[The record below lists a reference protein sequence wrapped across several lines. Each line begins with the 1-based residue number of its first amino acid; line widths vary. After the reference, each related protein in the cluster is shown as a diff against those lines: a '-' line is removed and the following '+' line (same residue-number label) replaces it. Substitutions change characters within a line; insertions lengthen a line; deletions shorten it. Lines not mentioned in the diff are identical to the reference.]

1 MPNIASLLERTLPS
15 GALEGLRLA
24 GNLAAEGESEA
35 EAAYLVGGSVRDAL
49 LGLTPGDMDLS
60 IVGDAPQFA
69 ASFADK
75 GGGVVEAVSQFGT
88 ARVGLPAGRFD
99 LAMSRTETYAT
110 PGALPTVKSSGI
122 QEDLSRRDFT
132 INAMAVDL
140 SPSNWGDL
148 VDPHGGFS
156 DTARRRIQILHP
168 GSFRDDPTRIFRAI
182 RYEQRLGFNLDPGA
196 LSLMKRD
203 WDYMDLI
210 SAARVRGEL
219 EKILGDPLRA
229 DILAAAEDRDV
240 LAGIDISFRVSRAAL
255 QAMRRN
261 PDRDILFYLAI
272 ATASLTENEALSL
285 VTRLEPPQE
294 WREIIL
300 SSPRYRGMSSIL
312 RNDNLSPSEVV
323 AVLGEFPLPLLK
335 AQRELTGS
343 TNQKS
348 RLDQYLGILRHV
360 RPEITG
366 ADLLGAGVPQGPEI
380 GIMLDEVLRARM
392 DGRVKTKEEE
402 MAFVDRRM
410 LSPARHLLNR

>member
-1 MPNIASLLERTLPS
+1 MPNIATLLERTLPS

-24 GNLAAEGESEA
+24 GILAAEGESEA

-60 IVGDAPQFA
+60 VVGDAPQFA

-261 PDRDILFYLAI
+261 PDRDILFYLAL

-312 RNDNLSPSEVV
+312 RNENLSPSEVV
-323 AVLGEFPLPLLK
+323 AVLGEFPLPLLE
-335 AQRELTGS
+335 AQRALTGS

>member
-1 MPNIASLLERTLPS
+1 MEGFQIRR
-15 GALEGLRLA
+15 GA
-24 GNLAAEGESEA
+24 
-35 EAAYLVGGSVRDAL
+35 GSRSC
-49 LGLTPGDMDLS
+49 T
-60 IVGDAPQFA
+60 
-69 ASFADK
+69 
-75 GGGVVEAVSQFGT
+75 
-88 ARVGLPAGRFD
+88 
-99 LAMSRTETYAT
+99 
-110 PGALPTVKSSGI
+110 
-122 QEDLSRRDFT
+122 
-132 INAMAVDL
+132 
-140 SPSNWGDL
+140 
-148 VDPHGGFS
+148 
-156 DTARRRIQILHP
+156 P

-210 SAARVRGEL
+210 SSARVRGEL

-261 PDRDILFYLAI
+261 PERDILFYLAL

-312 RNDNLSPSEVV
+312 RNENLSPSEVV
-323 AVLGEFPLPLLK
+323 AVLGEFPLPLLE
-335 AQRELTGS
+335 AQRALTGS
-343 TNQKS
+343 TYQKS
-348 RLDQYLGILRHV
+348 RLDQYLGTLRHV

-366 ADLLGAGVPQGPEI
+366 VDLLGAGVPQGPEI

-402 MAFVDRRM
+402 LAFVDRRM

>member
-1 MPNIASLLERTLPS
+1 MPNIATLLERTLPS

-24 GNLAAEGESEA
+24 GILAADGDSEA

-69 ASFADK
+69 VSFADK

-261 PDRDILFYLAI
+261 PDRDILFYLAL

-312 RNDNLSPSEVV
+312 RNENLSPSEVV
-323 AVLGEFPLPLLK
+323 SVLGEFPLLLLE
-335 AQRELTGS
+335 AQRALTGS

-348 RLDQYLGILRHV
+348 RLDQYLGTLRHV

>member
-1 MPNIASLLERTLPS
+1 MPNIATLLERTLPS

-24 GNLAAEGESEA
+24 GILAAEGESEA

-69 ASFADK
+69 ATFADK

-261 PDRDILFYLAI
+261 PDRDILFYLAL

-323 AVLGEFPLPLLK
+323 AVLGEFPLPLLE
-335 AQRELTGS
+335 AQRALTGS

-392 DGRVKTKEEE
+392 DGRVKTKAEEL
-402 MAFVDRRM
+402 AFVDRRM

>member
-1 MPNIASLLERTLPS
+1 MPNIATLLESTLPS

-24 GNLAAEGESEA
+24 GILAAEGESEA

-60 IVGDAPQFA
+60 VVGDAPQFA

-99 LAMSRTETYAT
+99 LAMSRTETYAA

-140 SPSNWGDL
+140 SPSNWGEL

-196 LSLMKRD
+196 LSLMTRD

-210 SAARVRGEL
+210 SSARVRGEL

-261 PDRDILFYLAI
+261 PDRDILFYLAL
-272 ATASLTENEALSL
+272 ATASLTENEARSL

-312 RNDNLSPSEVV
+312 RNENLSPSEVV
-323 AVLGEFPLPLLK
+323 AVLGEFPLPLLE
-335 AQRELTGS
+335 AQRALTGS

-366 ADLLGAGVPQGPEI
+366 VDLLGAGVPQGPEI

>member
-1 MPNIASLLERTLPS
+1 MPNIATLLERTLPS

-24 GNLAAEGESEA
+24 GILAAEGESEA

-69 ASFADK
+69 ATFADK

-261 PDRDILFYLAI
+261 PDRDILFYLAL

-312 RNDNLSPSEVV
+312 RNENLSPSEVV
-323 AVLGEFPLPLLK
+323 SVLGEFPLPLLE
-335 AQRELTGS
+335 AQRALTGS

-392 DGRVKTKEEE
+392 DGRVKTKAEEL
-402 MAFVDRRM
+402 AFVDRRM

>member
-1 MPNIASLLERTLPS
+1 MPNIATLLESTLPS

-24 GNLAAEGESEA
+24 GILAAEGDSEA

-69 ASFADK
+69 ATFADK

-196 LSLMKRD
+196 LSLMTRD

-210 SAARVRGEL
+210 SSARVRGEL

-261 PDRDILFYLAI
+261 PDRDILFYLAL

-312 RNDNLSPSEVV
+312 RNENLSPSEVV
-323 AVLGEFPLPLLK
+323 AVLGEFPLPLLE
-335 AQRELTGS
+335 AQRALTGS
-343 TNQKS
+343 TYQKS
-348 RLDQYLGILRHV
+348 RLDQYLGTLRHV

-366 ADLLGAGVPQGPEI
+366 VDLLGAGVPQGPEI

-402 MAFVDRRM
+402 LAFVDRRM

>member
-1 MPNIASLLERTLPS
+1 MPNIATLLERTLPS

-24 GNLAAEGESEA
+24 GILAAEGESEV

-69 ASFADK
+69 ATFADK

-261 PDRDILFYLAI
+261 PDRDILFYLAL

-312 RNDNLSPSEVV
+312 RNENLSPSEVV
-323 AVLGEFPLPLLK
+323 SVLGEFPLPLLE
-335 AQRELTGS
+335 AQRALTGS

>member
-1 MPNIASLLERTLPS
+1 MPNIATLLERTLPS

-24 GNLAAEGESEA
+24 GILAAEGESEA

-60 IVGDAPQFA
+60 VVGDAPQFA

-156 DTARRRIQILHP
+156 DTSRRRIQILHP

-261 PDRDILFYLAI
+261 PDRHILFYLAL

-312 RNDNLSPSEVV
+312 RNENLSPSEVV
-323 AVLGEFPLPLLK
+323 SVLGEFPLPLLE
-335 AQRELTGS
+335 AQRALTGS

-348 RLDQYLGILRHV
+348 RLDQYLGTLRHV

-402 MAFVDRRM
+402 LAFVDRRM

>member
-1 MPNIASLLERTLPS
+1 MPNIATLLERTLPS

-24 GNLAAEGESEA
+24 GILAAEGESEA

-69 ASFADK
+69 ATFADK

-261 PDRDILFYLAI
+261 PDRDILFYLAL

-312 RNDNLSPSEVV
+312 RNENLSPSEVV
-323 AVLGEFPLPLLK
+323 SVLGEFPLPLLE
-335 AQRELTGS
+335 AQRALTGS

>member
-1 MPNIASLLERTLPS
+1 MPNIATLLERSLPS

-261 PDRDILFYLAI
+261 PDRDTLFYLAL

-312 RNDNLSPSEVV
+312 RNENLSPSEVV
-323 AVLGEFPLPLLK
+323 SVLGEFPLPLLE
-335 AQRELTGS
+335 AQRALTGS

>member
-1 MPNIASLLERTLPS
+1 MPNIATLLESTLPS

-24 GNLAAEGESEA
+24 GILAAEGESEA

-60 IVGDAPQFA
+60 VVGDAPQFA

-140 SPSNWGDL
+140 SPSNWGEL

-196 LSLMKRD
+196 LSLMTRD

-210 SAARVRGEL
+210 SSARVRGEL

-261 PDRDILFYLAI
+261 PERDILFYLAL
-272 ATASLTENEALSL
+272 AAASLTENEALSL

-312 RNDNLSPSEVV
+312 RNENLSPSEVV
-323 AVLGEFPLPLLK
+323 SVLGEFPLPLLE
-335 AQRELTGS
+335 AQRALTGS

-348 RLDQYLGILRHV
+348 RLDQYLGTLRHV

-366 ADLLGAGVPQGPEI
+366 VDLLGAGVPQGPEI

-402 MAFVDRRM
+402 LAFVDRRM

>member
-1 MPNIASLLERTLPS
+1 MPNIATLLERTLPS

-24 GNLAAEGESEA
+24 GILAAEGESEA

-49 LGLTPGDMDLS
+49 FGLTPGDMDLS

-69 ASFADK
+69 VSFADK

-210 SAARVRGEL
+210 SSARVRGEL

-261 PDRDILFYLAI
+261 PDRDILFYLAL

-312 RNDNLSPSEVV
+312 RNENLSPSEVV
-323 AVLGEFPLPLLK
+323 AVLGEFPLPLLE
-335 AQRELTGS
+335 AQRALTGS
-343 TNQKS
+343 TYQKS
-348 RLDQYLGILRHV
+348 RLDQYLGTLRHV

>member
-1 MPNIASLLERTLPS
+1 MPNIATLLERTLPS

-24 GNLAAEGESEA
+24 GILAAEGESEA

-69 ASFADK
+69 VSFADK

-210 SAARVRGEL
+210 SAAQGSGANWKKSL
-219 EKILGDPLRA
+219 TTLCGQTFWPQPK
-229 DILAAAEDRDV
+229 
-240 LAGIDISFRVSRAAL
+240 
-255 QAMRRN
+255 
-261 PDRDILFYLAI
+261 I
-272 ATASLTENEALSL
+272 ATY
-285 VTRLEPPQE
+285 
-294 WREIIL
+294 W
-300 SSPRYRGMSSIL
+300 
-312 RNDNLSPSEVV
+312 
-323 AVLGEFPLPLLK
+323 
-335 AQRELTGS
+335 
-343 TNQKS
+343 
-348 RLDQYLGILRHV
+348 
-360 RPEITG
+360 
-366 ADLLGAGVPQGPEI
+366 QG
-380 GIMLDEVLRARM
+380 
-392 DGRVKTKEEE
+392 
-402 MAFVDRRM
+402 
-410 LSPARHLLNR
+410 

>member
-1 MPNIASLLERTLPS
+1 MPNIATLLERTLPS

-156 DTARRRIQILHP
+156 DTARHRIQILHP

-261 PDRDILFYLAI
+261 PDRDILFYLAL

-312 RNDNLSPSEVV
+312 RNENLSPSEVV
-323 AVLGEFPLPLLK
+323 AVLGEFPLALLE
-335 AQRELTGS
+335 AQRALTGS
-343 TNQKS
+343 TYQKS
-348 RLDQYLGILRHV
+348 RLDQYLGTLRHV

-366 ADLLGAGVPQGPEI
+366 VDLLGAGVPQGPEI

-402 MAFVDRRM
+402 LAFVDRRM

>member
-1 MPNIASLLERTLPS
+1 MPNIATLLERSLPS

-24 GNLAAEGESEA
+24 GNLAAEGDSEA

-261 PDRDILFYLAI
+261 PDRDILFYLAL

-323 AVLGEFPLPLLK
+323 SVLGEFPLPLLE
-335 AQRELTGS
+335 AQRALTGS

>member
-1 MPNIASLLERTLPS
+1 MPNIATLLERTLPS

-24 GNLAAEGESEA
+24 GILAAEGESEA

-69 ASFADK
+69 ATFADK

-261 PDRDILFYLAI
+261 PDRDILFYLAL

-312 RNDNLSPSEVV
+312 RNENLSPSEVV
-323 AVLGEFPLPLLK
+323 AVLGEFPLPLLE
-335 AQRELTGS
+335 AQRALTGS

-392 DGRVKTKEEE
+392 DGRVKTKAEEL
-402 MAFVDRRM
+402 AFVDRRM

>member
-1 MPNIASLLERTLPS
+1 MPNIATLLERTLPS
-15 GALEGLRLA
+15 GALAGLLLA
-24 GNLAAEGESEA
+24 GILAAEGESEA

-60 IVGDAPQFA
+60 VVGDAPQFA
-69 ASFADK
+69 ATFADK

-210 SAARVRGEL
+210 SSARVRGEL

-261 PDRDILFYLAI
+261 PDRDILFYLAL

-312 RNDNLSPSEVV
+312 RNENLSPSEVV
-323 AVLGEFPLPLLK
+323 AVLGEFPLPLLE
-335 AQRELTGS
+335 AQRALTGS

-392 DGRVKTKEEE
+392 DGRVKTKAEEL
-402 MAFVDRRM
+402 AFVDRRM

>member
-1 MPNIASLLERTLPS
+1 M
-15 GALEGLRLA
+15 
-24 GNLAAEGESEA
+24 
-35 EAAYLVGGSVRDAL
+35 
-49 LGLTPGDMDLS
+49 
-60 IVGDAPQFA
+60 
-69 ASFADK
+69 
-75 GGGVVEAVSQFGT
+75 
-88 ARVGLPAGRFD
+88 
-99 LAMSRTETYAT
+99 
-110 PGALPTVKSSGI
+110 
-122 QEDLSRRDFT
+122 
-132 INAMAVDL
+132 
-140 SPSNWGDL
+140 
-148 VDPHGGFS
+148 DPHGGFS

-261 PDRDILFYLAI
+261 PDRDILFYLAL
-272 ATASLTENEALSL
+272 ATASLTENEASL
-285 VTRLEPPQE
+285 ARDPAGTA
-294 WREIIL
+294 
-300 SSPRYRGMSSIL
+300 PRSGGRSFCRHRGTAECSSIL
-312 RNDNLSPSEVV
+312 RNENLSPSEVV
-323 AVLGEFPLPLLK
+323 SVLGEFPLPLLE
-335 AQRELTGS
+335 AQRALTGS

>member
-1 MPNIASLLERTLPS
+1 MPNIATLLERTLPS

-24 GNLAAEGESEA
+24 GILAADGDSEA

-60 IVGDAPQFA
+60 IVGDAPRFA
-69 ASFADK
+69 ATFADK

-261 PDRDILFYLAI
+261 PDRDILFYLAL

-312 RNDNLSPSEVV
+312 RNENLSPSEVV
-323 AVLGEFPLPLLK
+323 SVLGEFPLPLLE
-335 AQRELTGS
+335 AQRALTGS

>member
-1 MPNIASLLERTLPS
+1 MPNIATLLESTLPS

-24 GNLAAEGESEA
+24 GNLAAEGDSEA

-110 PGALPTVKSSGI
+110 PGALPTVKCSGI

>member
-1 MPNIASLLERTLPS
+1 MPNIATLLERTLPS

-24 GNLAAEGESEA
+24 GILAAEGESEA

-261 PDRDILFYLAI
+261 PDRDILFYLAL

-312 RNDNLSPSEVV
+312 RNENLSPSEVV
-323 AVLGEFPLPLLK
+323 SVLGEFPLPLLE
-335 AQRELTGS
+335 AQRALTGS

>member
-1 MPNIASLLERTLPS
+1 MPNIATLLERTLPS

-24 GNLAAEGESEA
+24 GILAAEGESET

-69 ASFADK
+69 ATFADK

-261 PDRDILFYLAI
+261 PDRDILFYLAL

-312 RNDNLSPSEVV
+312 RNENLSPSEVV
-323 AVLGEFPLPLLK
+323 AVLGEFPLPLLE
-335 AQRELTGS
+335 AQRALTGS

>member
-1 MPNIASLLERTLPS
+1 MPNIATLLESTLPS

-24 GNLAAEGESEA
+24 GILAAEGESEA

-69 ASFADK
+69 ATFADK

-140 SPSNWGDL
+140 SPSNWGEL

-196 LSLMKRD
+196 LSLMTRD

-210 SAARVRGEL
+210 SSARVRGEL

-261 PDRDILFYLAI
+261 PDRDILFYLAL
-272 ATASLTENEALSL
+272 ATASLTENEARSL

-312 RNDNLSPSEVV
+312 RNENLSPSEVV
-323 AVLGEFPLPLLK
+323 SVLGEFPLPLLE
-335 AQRELTGS
+335 AQRALTGS

-348 RLDQYLGILRHV
+348 RLDQYLGTLRHV

-366 ADLLGAGVPQGPEI
+366 VDLLGAGVPQGPEI

>member
-1 MPNIASLLERTLPS
+1 MPNIATLLERTLPS

-24 GNLAAEGESEA
+24 GILAAEGESEA

-69 ASFADK
+69 ATFADK

-261 PDRDILFYLAI
+261 PDRDILFYLAL

-323 AVLGEFPLPLLK
+323 AVLGEFPLPLLE
-335 AQRELTGS
+335 AQRALTGS

>member
-24 GNLAAEGESEA
+24 GNLAAEGDSEA

>member
-1 MPNIASLLERTLPS
+1 MPNIATLLERTLPS
-15 GALEGLRLA
+15 GALAGLLLA
-24 GNLAAEGESEA
+24 GILAAEGESEA

-60 IVGDAPQFA
+60 VVGDAPQFA
-69 ASFADK
+69 VSFADK

-261 PDRDILFYLAI
+261 PDRDILFYLAL

-312 RNDNLSPSEVV
+312 RNENLSPSEVV
-323 AVLGEFPLPLLK
+323 SVLGEFPLPLLE
-335 AQRELTGS
+335 AQRALTGS

>member
-1 MPNIASLLERTLPS
+1 MPNIATLLERTLPS

-24 GNLAAEGESEA
+24 GILATDGDSEA

-60 IVGDAPQFA
+60 VVGDAPQFA
-69 ASFADK
+69 VSFADK

-156 DTARRRIQILHP
+156 DTSRRRIQILHP

-229 DILAAAEDRDV
+229 DILAAAEDHDV

-261 PDRDILFYLAI
+261 PDRDILFYLAL

-312 RNDNLSPSEVV
+312 RNENLSPSEVV
-323 AVLGEFPLPLLK
+323 SVLGEFPLPLLE
-335 AQRELTGS
+335 AQRALTGS

>member
-1 MPNIASLLERTLPS
+1 MPNIATLLERTLPS
-15 GALEGLRLA
+15 GALAGLRLA
-24 GNLAAEGESEA
+24 GILAAEGESEA

-69 ASFADK
+69 VSFADK

-261 PDRDILFYLAI
+261 PDRDILFYLAL

-312 RNDNLSPSEVV
+312 RNENLSPSEVV
-323 AVLGEFPLPLLK
+323 SVLGEFPLPLLE
-335 AQRELTGS
+335 AQRALTGS

>member
-1 MPNIASLLERTLPS
+1 MPNIATLLESTLPS

-24 GNLAAEGESEA
+24 GILAAEGESEA

-60 IVGDAPQFA
+60 VVGDAPQFA

-196 LSLMKRD
+196 LSLMTRD

-210 SAARVRGEL
+210 SSARVRGEL

-261 PDRDILFYLAI
+261 PDRDILFYLAL
-272 ATASLTENEALSL
+272 ATASLTENEARSL

-312 RNDNLSPSEVV
+312 RNENLSPSEVV
-323 AVLGEFPLPLLK
+323 SVLGEFPLPLLE
-335 AQRELTGS
+335 AQRALTGS

-366 ADLLGAGVPQGPEI
+366 VDLLGAGVPQGPEI

>member
-1 MPNIASLLERTLPS
+1 MPNIATLLERTLPS

-24 GNLAAEGESEA
+24 GILAAEGESEA

-69 ASFADK
+69 VSFADK

-261 PDRDILFYLAI
+261 PDRDILFYLAL

-312 RNDNLSPSEVV
+312 RNENLSPSEVV
-323 AVLGEFPLPLLK
+323 SVLGEFPLPLLE
-335 AQRELTGS
+335 AQRALTGS

>member
-1 MPNIASLLERTLPS
+1 MPNIATLLERSLPS

-60 IVGDAPQFA
+60 VVGDAPQFA
-69 ASFADK
+69 VSFADK

-261 PDRDILFYLAI
+261 PDRDILFYLAL

-312 RNDNLSPSEVV
+312 RNENLSPSEVV
-323 AVLGEFPLPLLK
+323 SVLGEFPLPLLE
-335 AQRELTGS
+335 AQRALTGS

>member
-1 MPNIASLLERTLPS
+1 MPNIATLLERTLPS

-24 GNLAAEGESEA
+24 GILAAEGESEA

-69 ASFADK
+69 VSFADK

-210 SAARVRGEL
+210 SSARVRGEL

-261 PDRDILFYLAI
+261 PDRDILFYLAL

-285 VTRLEPPQE
+285 VTRLEPPQD

-312 RNDNLSPSEVV
+312 RNENLSPSEVV
-323 AVLGEFPLPLLK
+323 AVLGEFPLPLLE
-335 AQRELTGS
+335 AQRALTGS
-343 TNQKS
+343 TYQKS
-348 RLDQYLGILRHV
+348 RLDQYLGTLRHV

-366 ADLLGAGVPQGPEI
+366 VDLLGAGVPQGPEI

-402 MAFVDRRM
+402 LAFVDRRM

>member
-1 MPNIASLLERTLPS
+1 MPNIATLLERTLPS

-24 GNLAAEGESEA
+24 GILAAEGESEA

-60 IVGDAPQFA
+60 VVGDAPQFA
-69 ASFADK
+69 ATFADK

-261 PDRDILFYLAI
+261 PDRDILFYLAL

-312 RNDNLSPSEVV
+312 RNENLSPSEVV
-323 AVLGEFPLPLLK
+323 SVLGEFPLPLLE
-335 AQRELTGS
+335 AQRALTGS